1 MKKKITIPRGWRPVS
16 MGETVQ
22 LGDKVWFRS
31 RWDKSMAHEIGH
43 VVTTYSFL
51 RIRKISP

>member
-1 MKKKITIPRGWRPVS
+1 

-31 RWDKSMAHEIGH
+31 RWDKSMAQEIGH